1 MIFTLTYI
9 IVLLGTATVVLS
21 VFVAV
26 EFNLHRKNLKGD
38 ARRLTRALQWQLLG
52 EAVIGAGTLGF
63 AMAAH
68 MNYLPDWPVW
78 FQSSLRFIMFA
89 ATSLTTIHLYKVVRF
104 LNK

>member
-1 MIFTLTYI
+1 MISTLTYL

-26 EFNLHRKNLKGD
+26 EFNIHRK
-38 ARRLTRALQWQLLG
+38 RLTGDSKRLTHALQWQLLG
-52 EAVIGAGTLGF
+52 EAIIGAGTLGF

-68 MNYLPDWPVW
+68 MGFLPDWPVW

-89 ATSLTTIHLYKVVRF
+89 ATSMTTVHLYKVVRF